1 MKEQDVIRGL
11 KTVAKEMPVISEEK
25 KNAVIAELVQK
36 EMPIRKKST
45 FGEFVL
51 AQIGFVNKMVWFWQG
66 VWILLFAY
74 AVWRGKLF
82 HVSNESLCLLSMA
95 PPLLLLLTVEEVAK
109 IYNRSMLEI
118 EAATKFSLKKVVLT
132 RMLTVSVV
140 NGVLLL
146 GGMVYAGTRMEL
158 EWAKVL
164 VYCLT
169 PLVLMTALLL
179 KMMTRW
185 NGEQLRYG
193 AVVLYLCLA
202 FVILIGRMERV
213 NFYRQEL
220 FGMWLLLLIG
230 GGLAAVYQGHR
241 LGKYLEHC
249 EPIVG

>member
-1 MKEQDVIRGL
+1 MKEKDVIKGL
-11 KTVAKEMPVISEEK
+11 KTVAKEKPTISEEK
-25 KNAVIAELVQK
+25 KNDVIAELVQK

-45 FGEFVL
+45 FGEFVW

-66 VWILLFAY
+66 VWFLLFAY
-74 AVWRGKLF
+74 VVWRGKLF
-82 HVSNESLCLLSMA
+82 SVSNENLCLLSMA

-146 GGMVYAGTRMEL
+146 SGMVYAGTRMEL

-164 VYCLT
+164 VYSLT
-169 PLVLMTALLL
+169 PLLLMTALLL

-185 NGEQLRYG
+185 NGEQLQYG

-202 FVILIGRMERV
+202 VVIFIGRMERV

-230 GGLAAVYQGHR
+230 GGIVAVYQGHR
-241 LGKYLEHC
+241 LGKHLEHC
-249 EPIVG
+249 EPIAV